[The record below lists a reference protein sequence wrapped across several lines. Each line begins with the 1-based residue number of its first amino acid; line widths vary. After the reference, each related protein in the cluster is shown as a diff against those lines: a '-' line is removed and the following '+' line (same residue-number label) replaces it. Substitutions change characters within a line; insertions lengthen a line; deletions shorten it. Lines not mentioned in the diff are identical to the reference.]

1 MGRKR
6 KQDYA
11 EFMDWL
17 EDNRGVSPATASNY
31 ASRVRRMMHA
41 METVTE
47 PLHQTITTEG
57 LDALLLTDPFN
68 RYPANYTAA
77 WRALVEFAKSKG
89 IEVPSPSPSVTS
101 KQYQYAIP
109 DSIADDL
116 LYIVETCDLTRGNL
130 ASLKWCHVD
139 GEPKH
144 GKLWVQVPGSHGDFV
159 QAHAPAVERIR
170 QWAHP
175 DGPKAEDPWIPEEP
189 GSRTAMPER
198 VVRRLLARR
207 KRTRRR

>member
-144 GKLWVQVPGSHGDFV
+144 GKLWV
-159 QAHAPAVERIR
+159 
-170 QWAHP
+170 
-175 DGPKAEDPWIPEEP
+175 
-189 GSRTAMPER
+189 
-198 VVRRLLARR
+198 
-207 KRTRRR
+207 

>member
-17 EDNRGVSPATASNY
+17 EDTRGISPATASNY

-41 METVTE
+41 LETVKE
-47 PLHQTITTEG
+47 PLYQTISTEA
-57 LDALLLTDPFN
+57 LDALLSTDPFN

-89 IEVPSPSPSVTS
+89 VAVPSPSPSVTS
-101 KQYQYAIP
+101 KQYQYNIP
-109 DSIADDL
+109 PQIADDL
-116 LYIVETCDLTRGNL
+116 LYITENSDLTRGDL
-130 ASLKWCHVD
+130 ADLRWGHVD
-139 GEPKH
+139 GAPKH
-144 GKLWVQVPGSHGDFV
+144 GKMWVEVPGSYGDFV
-159 QAHAPAVERIR
+159 QVHASAVERIR
-170 QWAHP
+170 QWGHP
-175 DGPKAEDPWIPEEP
+175 DGPKDEDPWIPEEQ

-198 VVRRLLARR
+198 VVRRLLARH
-207 KRTRRR
+207 KHTRRR